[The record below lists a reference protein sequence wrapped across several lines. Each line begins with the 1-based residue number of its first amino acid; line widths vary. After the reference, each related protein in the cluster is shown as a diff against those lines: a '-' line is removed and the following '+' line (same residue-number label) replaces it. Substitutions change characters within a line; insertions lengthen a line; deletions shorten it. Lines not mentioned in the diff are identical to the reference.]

1 MPPTRLP
8 TITLNTGATTP
19 QLGFGVF
26 AMDDEATARAVE
38 AAIASGYRS
47 IDTAAVYLNERGVGL
62 GIRRSGIPRAEL
74 FVTTK
79 LWNTH
84 HLTAGE
90 EAGHSLDRLGLDYVD
105 LYLVHWPV
113 SSAGTHL
120 RAWDGLEEV
129 RRSGATRSI
138 GVSNFSREQ
147 VDEVI
152 ALGGTVP
159 SVNQIELHPLHSQ
172 PELRAFH
179 AERGIATQAW
189 SPLGRG
195 LALGTPEIG
204 SIAREL
210 GVTEAQAILRWHL
223 QLGTIPLPK
232 SASADRIRENIDILG
247 FELDATDMATI
258 DALTIGRR
266 VDESYYEWA

>member
-8 TITLNTGATTP
+8 QITLNSGATTP

-26 AMDDEATARAVE
+26 AMDDETTARAV
-38 AAIASGYRS
+38 ATAIDSGYRS
-47 IDTAAVYLNERGVGL
+47 IDTAAVYLNERGVAE

-84 HLTAGE
+84 HLNAEE
-90 EAGHSLDRLGLDYVD
+90 EAKNSLDRLGLDYVD

-120 RAWDGLEEV
+120 RAWGGLEEV
-129 RRSGATRSI
+129 NRSGAARSI

-147 VDEVI
+147 LDEVI
-152 ALGGTVP
+152 GLGGTVP

-172 PELRAFH
+172 PGLRAFH

-204 SIAREL
+204 GVARTH

-232 SASADRIRENIDILG
+232 SASADRISENIDILG
-247 FELDATDMATI
+247 FELDTEEMATI
-258 DALTIGRR
+258 DSLTIGRR